1 MFTGHSVLSFTW
13 ALSTGARP
21 NYRHSARL
29 LLELVME
36 KLLVHATTVGTA
48 GNQLVIH
55 GLSKSGRRRGS
66 CYRGFLLRFF
76 EVINFERIKRL
87 GGKKL
92 RAAPLSGERAPIAP
106 WHVTHHGPA
115 LITQRHVSP
124 HRICFSVSLLLS
136 YIFGFVCSTLANTPY
151 HKNSS

>member
-55 GLSKSGRRRGS
+55 GLSKTTGAEAPAIGV
-66 CYRGFLLRFF
+66 
-76 EVINFERIKRL
+76 VIAIL
-87 GGKKL
+87 
-92 RAAPLSGERAPIAP
+92 
-106 WHVTHHGPA
+106 
-115 LITQRHVSP
+115 
-124 HRICFSVSLLLS
+124 
-136 YIFGFVCSTLANTPY
+136 
-151 HKNSS
+151 